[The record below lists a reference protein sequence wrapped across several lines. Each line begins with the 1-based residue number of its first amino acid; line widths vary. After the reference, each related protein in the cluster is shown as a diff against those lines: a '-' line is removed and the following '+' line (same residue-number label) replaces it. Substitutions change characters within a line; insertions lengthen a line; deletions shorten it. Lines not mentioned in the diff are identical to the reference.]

1 MSPSAWV
8 PAGILLGGCLLN
20 ASSSMQRTMALDAPL
35 TALPIVLLGSVGTD
49 VVVDREEIRV
59 AGVTNWLYRTYRQD
73 SLPEFSLYVGYYP
86 DQTEGK
92 SIHSPKNCLP
102 GAGWDALNSAR
113 LELPTT
119 GGAPVRVNRFVVA
132 NKTQRAVVYYWYQG
146 RGRTESNEY
155 RVKLDLMMDAGTRRR
170 TEEAL
175 IRIVLPLG
183 PTVDEVRADA
193 LGRRLVTEI
202 ADRLGHVLPS

>member
-1 MSPSAWV
+1 
-8 PAGILLGGCLLN
+8 
-20 ASSSMQRTMALDAPL
+20 MALDAPL